1 VKISASEWKRK
12 AVHAGMGLF
21 ALALRWLTWE
31 QAALCAVAA
40 LLFNLFVIPRFGRG
54 LYRAT
59 SGHRDAG
66 IVAYPAMVLVL
77 ILICREYYL
86 PIAAAVWAMMAFGDP
101 AASIFGT
108 VFGGPVLP
116 WNPQKTW
123 IGFFA
128 NWAFGGVGSVF
139 VYAFT
144 ARGLTPLAAAIFM
157 GGAGLFAF
165 LESVRSGIDDNL
177 VPALPTLFF
186 IAWVG
191 LGLQQPPLTALSRP
205 PLWLAV
211 LVNAAVAAAA
221 QRARAVS
228 LSGAVGGAVVGTVI
242 LAAGGAGAYAVLWS
256 FFLAGTVASRWGYRE
271 KAKRGTAQARG
282 GRRGAE
288 HVAAN
293 CFVAALL
300 ALLSHFQARGW
311 GIAFAACFAAALADT
326 LGTEFGSLYGR
337 RAFSPLGRG
346 GLAVGTPGAVSWP
359 GLAAAAGG
367 AAFIAVIG
375 RLAGLVPAAGIWVV
389 AAAGFLGALAESA
402 ANDLG
407 RRLGFKID
415 HEFANAMNTFA
426 GAAIAAEIWLSLA
439 KGGLY
444 VPLEG

>member
-12 AVHAGMGLF
+12 AVHAAMGLF

-31 QAALCAVAA
+31 QAALFALAA

-54 LYRAT
+54 LYRAA

-66 IVAYPAMVLVL
+66 IVAYPAVVLVL
-77 ILICREYYL
+77 ILICRGQYL
-86 PIAAAVWAMMAFGDP
+86 PMAAAVWAMMAFGDP

-108 VFGGPVLP
+108 AFGGPVLP
-116 WNPQKTW
+116 WNAGKTW
-123 IGFFA
+123 IGLFA
-128 NWAFGGVGSVF
+128 NWAFGGVGSVLVF
-139 VYAFT
+139 AFA
-144 ARGLTPLAAAIFM
+144 ARGVAPLAVAILM
-157 GGAGLFAF
+157 AGAGLFAF

-186 IAWVG
+186 LAWVS
-191 LGLQQPPLTALSRP
+191 LANPPFAVPGKP

-211 LVNAAVAAAA
+211 LVNAGVAAAA
-221 QRARAVS
+221 HRARAVS
-228 LSGAVGGAVVGTVI
+228 FSGAVGGAAVGTAI
-242 LAAGGAGAYAVLWS
+242 LAAGGGGAYAVLWS

-271 KAKRGTAQARG
+271 KAKRGTAQARE

-293 CFVAALL
+293 CLVAALI
-300 ALLSHFQARGW
+300 ALLSPFQARW
-311 GIAFAACFAAALADT
+311 GLAFAACFAAALADT

-346 GLAVGTPGAVSWP
+346 ALAVGTPGAVSWP
-359 GLAAAAGG
+359 GLAAAVGG
-367 AAFIAVIG
+367 AALVGVIG

-389 AAAGFLGALAESA
+389 AAAGFLGALGESA

-407 RRLGFKID
+407 RRLGFELD

-444 VPLEG
+444 LPLEG